1 MGHVGHAGQLFSDKF
16 TNEVFGLS
24 SLTLGTTVVIILFYS
39 ILWKKKYYNRLTRIK
54 RNVINLNQT
63 VALRVWILADYCAA
77 QIILM
82 AIPQDK
88 VVVFEM
94 YKLIFVDN
102 ILYRFLV
109 PFIFIFYTKKTLPE
123 LWSDKSLK
131 KVDFYLSRQII
142 VPRRPV

>member
-1 MGHVGHAGQLFSDKF
+1 M
-16 TNEVFGLS
+16 
-24 SLTLGTTVVIILFYS
+24 VIILFYS

-102 ILYRFLV
+102 ILYTSPL
-109 PFIFIFYTKKTLPE
+109 IFTPPTH
-123 LWSDKSLK
+123 
-131 KVDFYLSRQII
+131 
-142 VPRRPV
+142 

>member
-1 MGHVGHAGQLFSDKF
+1 M
-16 TNEVFGLS
+16 
-24 SLTLGTTVVIILFYS
+24 
-39 ILWKKKYYNRLTRIK
+39 
-54 RNVINLNQT
+54 NQT

-109 PFIFIFYTKKTLPE
+109 PIIFIFYTKKTLPE

-142 VPRRPV
+142 APRRPSYSLESSTELERGNDIQPTGVLYIYVESNNQQ